1 MKAIINSIKSNE
13 NTQVA
18 LFLGLTFTAFAALGY
33 VLIHFGTAPCFG
45 F

>member
-1 MKAIINSIKSNE
+1 MKTLIDTIKKNE
-13 NTQVA
+13 NVQVGIFFGTA
-18 LFLGLTFTAFAALGY
+18 VTAFVVLGY